1 MDNLV
6 DGKEVGTVMELSIGD
21 PLGKVDVI
29 NPSDGIILN
38 SLELV

>member
-6 DGKEVGTVMELSIGD
+6 DGKEVGTMELSIGD